1 MSESLKNKTVKGVFW
16 SSIERFSVQGVQF
29 IIQIIIA
36 RILLPSDYGLIG
48 MLTIFLAVSQSLI
61 DSGFSNALIRKQNCS
76 DTDYSTVFYFNIIV
90 GILLYGVLYILAPF
104 IASFYRTSEL
114 INITRVVAITLFIN
128 SLTVVQR
135 AKLTRNVDFKTQ
147 TKASLTAAIVSGIIA
162 IIMAYSHYGVWALVI
177 QSVLNGLITMILL
190 WILSKWIPRNV
201 FSRQSFKEMFSFG
214 SKLLVSGLI
223 DTLYRNLFTL
233 IIGKQFNKA
242 DLGYYTRADQFA
254 QLPSSNLTGIFGRV
268 TYPILSTLQNDDKR
282 LEEVYRKYLR
292 LSAFGIFPLM
302 TGLAALASPLIIL
315 LLTEKWAG
323 VVILLQII
331 CFSYMWYPIHAINLN
346 LLQVKGRSDLFL
358 RLEIM
363 KKGIGI
369 AMLFITVP
377 IGINAMCIGSIA
389 TSIIALII
397 NTHYTGKL
405 INVDFLKQM
414 KDLFPILLYALSMY
428 LVISF
433 SIKWIESDVIKLI
446 VGFSIGV
453 FYYFLIAYFTNSPE
467 LKAFYSLIYEYN
479 NKLNNK

>member
-1 MSESLKNKTVKGVFW
+1 MSDSLKDKTLKGVFW

-48 MLTIFLAVSQSLI
+48 MLAIFLAVSQSLI
-61 DSGFSNALIRKQNCS
+61 DSGFSNALIRKQNCN
-76 DTDYSTVFYFNIIV
+76 DTDYSTVFYFNIII
-90 GILLYGVLYILAPF
+90 GILLYGVLYISAPF
-104 IASFYRTSEL
+104 IASFYRTPEL

-135 AKLTRNVDFKTQ
+135 AKLTKEVDFKTQ
-147 TKASLTAAIVSGIIA
+147 TKASLTATIVSGVTA
-162 IIMAYSHYGVWALVI
+162 IIMAYSNYGVWALVS

-190 WILSKWIPRNV
+190 WILSKWIPKYI
-201 FSRQSFKEMFSFG
+201 FSWQSFKEMFSFG

-233 IIGKQFNKA
+233 IIGKQFNKT

-268 TYPILSTLQNDDKR
+268 TYPILSILQNDDQR

-315 LLTEKWAG
+315 LLTEKWTG
-323 VVILLQII
+323 VVILLQIV

-358 RLEIM
+358 RLEII

-369 AMLFITVP
+369 AILFITVP
-377 IGINAMCIGSIA
+377 IGINAMCIGSIV

-405 INVDFLKQM
+405 IKIGFLKQM
-414 KDLFPILLYALSMY
+414 KDLFPILLYALSMF
-428 LVISF
+428 LVIGF

-446 VGFSIGV
+446 AGFSIGI
-453 FYYFLIAYFTNSPE
+453 FYYLLIAYFTNSPE
-467 LKAFYSLIYEYN
+467 LKVFYSLIYEYK
-479 NKLNNK
+479 NKLKK

>member
-16 SSIERFSVQGVQF
+16 SSIERFSIQGVQF

-48 MLTIFLAVSQSLI
+48 MLAIFLAVSQSLI

-76 DTDYSTVFYFNIIV
+76 DTDYSTVFYFNIIIGV
-90 GILLYGVLYILAPF
+90 LLYGVLYISAPL
-104 IASFYRTSEL
+104 IASFYRTPEL
-114 INITRVVAITLFIN
+114 VNITRVVAITLFIN

-135 AKLTRNVDFKTQ
+135 AKLTKNVDFKTQ

-162 IIMAYSHYGVWALVI
+162 IIMAYSNYGVWALVI

-190 WILSKWIPRNV
+190 WILSKWIPGNV
-201 FSRQSFKEMFSFG
+201 FSWQSFKEMFSFG

-233 IIGKQFNKA
+233 IIGKQFNKT

-254 QLPSSNLTGIFGRV
+254 QFPSSNLTGIFGRV

-315 LLTEKWAG
+315 LLTEKWLG
-323 VVILLQII
+323 VVILLQIV

-358 RLEIM
+358 RLEII
-363 KKGIGI
+363 KKATGVAI
-369 AMLFITVP
+369 LFITVP
-377 IGINAMCIGSIA
+377 IGIEAMCIGSICS
-389 TSIIALII
+389 SIIALVI

-405 INVDFLKQM
+405 IHIGFLKQM
-414 KDLFPILLYALSMY
+414 KDLFPTLLYALSMF

-433 SIKWIESDVIKLI
+433 SIRWIESNIVKLV

-453 FYYFLIAYFTNSPE
+453 IYYFLIAFFTNSPE
-467 LKAFYSLIYEYN
+467 LKAFYSLVYEYK
-479 NKLNNK
+479 NK